1 MLLHHHLKALR
12 LPTIGAEAEKVAAQ
26 AAADNQDHLS
36 YLLQLCEL
44 ELLEREKRAAERRL
58 KAARFPTTK
67 TLESFDFTARPSVN
81 KRLVAELARCEYI
94 DQRENILL
102 VGNPGTGK
110 SHLATA
116 LAAEACAR
124 GYKVRFYRA
133 TELVT
138 TLIEARDERSFLR
151 LKTQL
156 AKLDL
161 LVLDELG
168 YVPASKVGAELLFD
182 VISTAYERTSMIVTT
197 NLPFESW
204 TEVLGSERLT
214 GATLDRLTHR
224 CRIIETKGESYRL
237 HDAKTRSRRRPNPDP
252 TPNTDRPHRLR
263 SGRWLSRTPTPQ
275 ALRTAPTASKFATTA
290 PTRVKQAGPRRG
302 CSALAYGSRSTAAA
316 ANNPHGTQ
324 HQAH

>member
-1 MLLHHHLKALR
+1 MKSLEAKSMVLLGHHLKALR
-12 LPTIGAEAEKVAAQ
+12 LPTMNTEFKRIADRC
-26 AAADNQDHLS
+26 AADNADHLS
-36 YLLQLCEL
+36 FLLQLCEL
-44 ELLEREKRAAERRL
+44 ELLERERRSADRRL
-58 KAARFPTTK
+58 KAANFPTLK
-67 TLESFDFTARPSVN
+67 SLDDFDFGARPSMN
-81 KRLVAELARCEYI
+81 KMDVVDLARCEFI
-94 DQRENILL
+94 DNRENVLL
-102 VGNPGTGK
+102 IGNPGTGK

-116 LAAEACAR
+116 LGTAACAK

-151 LKTQL
+151 IKSQL

-161 LVLDELG
+161 LIIDELG

-182 VISTAYERTSMIVTT
+182 VISTAYERTSLIVTT

-237 HDAKTRSRRRPNPDP
+237 HDAKKR
-252 TPNTDRPHRLR
+252 HRKTVPSAPLD
-263 SGRWLSRTPTPQ
+263 SSQ
-275 ALRTAPTASKFATTA
+275 A
-290 PTRVKQAGPRRG
+290 AG
-302 CSALAYGSRSTAAA
+302 
-316 ANNPHGTQ
+316 
-324 HQAH
+324 

>member
-1 MLLHHHLKALR
+1 MKQLESKSMVLLRHHLKVLR
-12 LPTIGAEAEKVAAQ
+12 LPTFGAEAEKVAAQ
-26 AAADNQDHLS
+26 CARDDADHLT

-44 ELLEREKRAAERRL
+44 ELLERDKRAAERRL
-58 KAARFPTTK
+58 KAARFPTFK
-67 TLESFDFTARPSVN
+67 SLETFDFTARPSVN
-81 KRLVAELARCEYI
+81 KMLVAELARCEFI
-94 DQRENILL
+94 DKRENVLL

-116 LAAEACAR
+116 LAAAACQK
-124 GYKVRFYRA
+124 GYKVRFFRA

-151 LKTQL
+151 FKTGL

-182 VISTAYERTSMIVTT
+182 VISTAYERTSLIVTT

-224 CRIIETKGESYRL
+224 CRIIETKGDSYRL
-237 HDAKTRSRRRPNPDP
+237 SDAKARARSTRSPGSVAK
-252 TPNTDRPHRLR
+252 TK
-263 SGRWLSRTPTPQ
+263 
-275 ALRTAPTASKFATTA
+275 AP
-290 PTRVKQAGPRRG
+290 
-302 CSALAYGSRSTAAA
+302 AAD
-316 ANNPHGTQ
+316 
-324 HQAH
+324 

>member
-1 MLLHHHLKALR
+1 MKQTESKSLVLLHHHLKALR
-12 LPTIGAEAEKVAAQ
+12 LPTVGAECEKVATQ
-26 AAADNQDHLS
+26 AAADNADHLT
-36 YLLQLCEL
+36 YLLQLTEL
-44 ELLEREKRAAERRL
+44 ELLDREKRAAERRL
-58 KAARFPTTK
+58 KAARFPTIK
-67 TLESFDFTARPSVN
+67 TLGTFDFAARPSVN
-81 KRLVAELARCEYI
+81 KVLLAELMRCEYI
-94 DQRENILL
+94 DKKENVLL

-116 LAAEACAR
+116 LAAQACAK
-124 GYKVRFYRA
+124 GYRVRFFRT

-151 LKTQL
+151 LKANL

-182 VISTAYERTSMIVTT
+182 VISTAYERTSLIVTT

-237 HDAKTRSRRRPNPDP
+237 SDAKTRTRQP
-252 TPNTDRPHRLR
+252 TVKR
-263 SGRWLSRTPTPQ
+263 
-275 ALRTAPTASKFATTA
+275 ASQ
-290 PTRVKQAGPRRG
+290 PVDEV
-302 CSALAYGSRSTAAA
+302 STSK
-316 ANNPHGTQ
+316 
-324 HQAH
+324 

>member
-1 MLLHHHLKALR
+1 MTMNALETKSLVLLRHHLKALR
-12 LPTIGAEAEKVAAQ
+12 LPTMGAEAEKVAAQ
-26 AAADNQDHLS
+26 AAADNADHLT

-44 ELLEREKRAAERRL
+44 ELLDREKRSAERRL
-58 KAARFPTTK
+58 KAARFPTMK
-67 TLESFDFTARPSVN
+67 TLGSFDFSARPSVN
-81 KRLVAELARCEYI
+81 KMTVTELARCEFI
-94 DQRENILL
+94 DKRENVLL

-124 GYKVRFYRA
+124 GYKVRFFRA

-138 TLIEARDERSFLR
+138 TLIEARDERTFLR
-151 LKTQL
+151 LKSQL

-168 YVPASKVGAELLFD
+168 YVPATKVGAELLFD

-237 HDAKTRSRRRPNPDP
+237 RDAKARTGSR
-252 TPNTDRPHRLR
+252 
-263 SGRWLSRTPTPQ
+263 
-275 ALRTAPTASKFATTA
+275 ATT
-290 PTRVKQAGPRRG
+290 
-302 CSALAYGSRSTAAA
+302 GSEA
-316 ANNPHGTQ
+316 
-324 HQAH
+324 